1 MSLAR
6 LARPLRIDRC
16 ARLAALALL
25 FALPVLTLLPG
36 CAATIDG
43 KSGGQVD
50 ALAVFARLKTLA
62 GSYQVAIEG
71 MPAPTE
77 VSYETV
83 SGGHAL
89 LERLNVGAP
98 EEMVSIYFLEGT
110 ELAMVHYC
118 GIGNRPHLRLD
129 RTQSTSDRLV
139 FTFDPTTTGIEAA
152 HDAHIHGAVFKFVDA
167 DTIDVEWDF
176 WDAGASQHKK
186 VFPLRRRAGSFTPP
200 AGS

>member
-1 MSLAR
+1 MLLAR
-6 LARPLRIDRC
+6 FARSL
-16 ARLAALALL
+16 RLAAPCRAASLALL
-25 FALPVLTLLPG
+25 LGLPAAALLPG

-43 KSGGQVD
+43 ETGGQVD

-77 VSYETV
+77 VSYESV

-110 ELAMVHYC
+110 ELVMVHYC

-129 RTQSTSDRLV
+129 RTQSTIDRLV
-139 FTFDPTTTGIEAA
+139 FTYDSTTTGIEAH
-152 HDAHIHGAVFKFVDA
+152 HDAHIHGAIFKFVDA

-176 WDAGASQHKK
+176 WDAGTSQHKK

>member
-1 MSLAR
+1 MSIARLASLAR
-6 LARPLRIDRC
+6 P
-16 ARLAALALL
+16 AALLRAAALC
-25 FALPVLTLLPG
+25 AVSLLPS

-43 KSGGQVD
+43 NSGGQVD
-50 ALAVFARLKTLA
+50 ALAVCARLKTLA

-110 ELAMVHYC
+110 ELSMVHYC

-129 RTQSTSDRLV
+129 RTQSTIDRLV
-139 FTFDPTTTGIEAA
+139 FAFDPTTTGIEAA
-152 HDAHIHGAVFKFVDA
+152 HDAHIHGALFKFVDA